1 MATTYL
7 LVGAVIVAAWLFD
20 RRQLRRRV
28 KSLETAQAS
37 ESARVV
43 AIESTV
49 VNLYYELREARAA
62 QWDELR
68 WYHLSDL
75 TREAAHEPGQ
85 AGARRQ

>member
-1 MATTYL
+1 MSTTYL

-28 KSLETAQAS
+28 KSLEAARAS
-37 ESARVV
+37 ESVRVA

-68 WYHLSDL
+68 WYHLSDI
-75 TREAAHEPGQ
+75 TREAANRPGRS
-85 AGARRQ
+85 GARRE